1 MATPTI
7 TNIAPATA
15 SIITT
20 SQLIGF
26 DVTSTPA
33 LIREMVFVRFPGAG
47 IEEVVWDGTAFTER
61 YAGTSGRT
69 AIPNGFKYGILRNPA
84 WPDSPQFAVYAVNS
98 TPEELNASW
107 GYTISEP
114 PTYSLEGASLP
125 GFSGS
130 SVPTASGFEAH
141 DQDYFLR
148 LADRSLDADYVA
160 GLKAG
165 EGYEIIQQQAKIA
178 ARVSTAIVN
187 TANGMLAAYATGG
200 SFASGIVEFYRTAF
214 TAGAVTVK
222 AGTVVQSYGG
232 RFFIVISDAVF
243 GSTDLGP
250 VAAHIRSVFQDWQ
263 TNVTGQITTPAGVTI
278 DGEIDTIRTLVQDP
292 LYGDPSVRVRQIQD
306 TLGGRAP
313 MLDLL
318 ARANGIR
325 RARGETD
332 PGLSYRIRNLP
343 DNLTPA
349 SMARNLKILLSP
361 YGVRWEYTE
370 PFELDFM
377 GAYDMPPSTDYQY
390 SFFYDDPRPR
400 YFPCVDWYADSREQ
414 WGAFYVAVGKI
425 QPIQDL
431 GGVYDDAALSADQL
445 VSPISHGRRAISAY
459 DLPDSA
465 TMGSG
470 DDLTLC
476 YDGRDYGIDAL
487 LGSVHDMM
495 DSNRAAGVA
504 TALFQEGW

>member
-7 TNIAPATA
+7 TNIAPAIA

-20 SQLIGF
+20 NQQIAF

-61 YAGTSGRT
+61 YASTSTRL
-69 AIPNGFKYGILRNPA
+69 AIPNGFRFKILRNPV

-98 TPEELNASW
+98 TPEELNTSW

-114 PTYSLEGASLP
+114 ATYSLEGASLP
-125 GFSGS
+125 GFNGTSAG
-130 SVPTASGFEAH
+130 ADSGFEAH
-141 DQDYFLR
+141 DQNYFLR
-148 LADRSLDADYVA
+148 LADRSLDPDYAA

-178 ARVSTAIVN
+178 ARVSSAIVN

-200 SFASGIVEFYRTAF
+200 SFASGTVEFYRTAH

-222 AGTVVQSYGG
+222 SGTVVQSNGG
-232 RFFIVISDAVF
+232 RFFIVIADAVF
-243 GSTDLGP
+243 GATELGP
-250 VAAHIRSVFQDWQ
+250 ITARIRSVFQDWQ
-263 TNVTGQITTPAGVTI
+263 TNVSGQTTTPAGVTI
-278 DGEIDTIRTLVQDP
+278 AGEIDTIRTLVQDP

-306 TLGGRAP
+306 TAGGRAP

-318 ARANGIR
+318 ARANGIKR
-325 RARGETD
+325 EPGETD

-349 SMARNLKILLSP
+349 SMERNLKVLLSP
-361 YGVRWEYTE
+361 YGVRWEYKE

-377 GAYDMPPSTDYQY
+377 GAYDMPPSSVYES

-400 YFPCVDWYADSREQ
+400 YFPAVDWYADTREQ
-414 WGAFYVAVGKI
+414 WGAFYVVVGKI
-425 QPIQDL
+425 QPIADY
-431 GGVYDDAALSADQL
+431 GGMYDDTAPSSAQL
-445 VSPISHGRRAISAY
+445 VSPVSHGRRAVSAY

-470 DDLTLC
+470 EDLTLC
-476 YDGRDYGIDAL
+476 YDGRDCGIDAL
-487 LGSVHDMM
+487 LGSVRKMM
-495 DSNRAAGVA
+495 ESNRAAGIA

>member
-1 MATPTI
+1 MATPVI
-7 TNIAPATA
+7 ANISPAAA
-15 SIITT
+15 SIITAN
-20 SQLIGF
+20 QQIAF

-61 YAGTSGRT
+61 YAGTSTRL
-69 AIPNGFKYGILRNPA
+69 AIPNGFRYKILRNPV
-84 WPDSPQFAVYAVNS
+84 WPDSPQLAVYAVNS
-98 TPEELNASW
+98 TPEELNSGW

-114 PTYSLEGASLP
+114 SYSLEGASLP
-125 GFSGS
+125 GFVGGVVTSD
-130 SVPTASGFEAH
+130 SGFLSY
-141 DQDYFLR
+141 DQNYFLR
-148 LADRSLDADYVA
+148 VAEKSLDPDYVA
-160 GLKAG
+160 GMKAD
-165 EGYEIIQQQAKIA
+165 EGYELLQQQAKEFS
-178 ARVSTAIVN
+178 RVSQAIVN
-187 TANGMLAAYATGG
+187 TANGMLAAYARGG
-200 SFASGIVEFYRTAF
+200 SYANGTVEFYRTAY

-222 AGTVVQSYGG
+222 AGTVVQSNGG

-250 VAAHIRSVFQDWQ
+250 IAAHIRSVFQDWQ
-263 TNVTGQITTPAGVTI
+263 TNVSGQITTPAGVTI
-278 DGEIDTIRTLVQDP
+278 SGEIDTIRTLVQDP

-332 PGLSYRIRNLP
+332 AGLSYRIRNLP

-349 SMARNLKILLSP
+349 SMARNLKVLLTP

-377 GAYDMPPSTDYQY
+377 GAYDMPPSSDYQY

-400 YFPCVDWYADSREQ
+400 YFPCVDWYSDSREQ
-414 WGAFYVAVGKI
+414 WGTFYVTVGKI
-425 QPIQDL
+425 QPIEDL
-431 GGVYDDAALSADQL
+431 GGMYDDTAVSADQL

-487 LGSVHDMM
+487 LGSVRDMM
-495 DSNRAAGVA
+495 ESNRAAGIA